1 MKTVIS
7 TFSKIAIVMVAFFTM
22 SFTVP
27 TGNPGRSENPTEL
40 KYLGSVN
47 NQPRF
52 QLSLNN
58 TESDEFVVTIRN
70 RNSEVIYKEKIK
82 GANVTRKYQ
91 LNTDDYTSEGIT
103 FEVVSK
109 KTKSRIAYTINE
121 TSRLVQDFSITAL

>member
-27 TGNPGRSENPTEL
+27 TGNPGKSENPAEL
-40 KYLGSVN
+40 KYLGSVG

-52 QLSLNN
+52 QLNLNN
-58 TESDEFVVTIRN
+58 TESDEFVITIRN
-70 RNSEVIYKEKIK
+70 KNTEILYKERIK
-82 GANVTRKYQ
+82 GANITRKYL
-91 LNTDDYTSEGIT
+91 LNTEDSSSEGLT

-109 KTKSRIAYTINE
+109 KTKSRIAYTVTE
-121 TSRLVQDFSITAL
+121 TLRTVQDVSITAL